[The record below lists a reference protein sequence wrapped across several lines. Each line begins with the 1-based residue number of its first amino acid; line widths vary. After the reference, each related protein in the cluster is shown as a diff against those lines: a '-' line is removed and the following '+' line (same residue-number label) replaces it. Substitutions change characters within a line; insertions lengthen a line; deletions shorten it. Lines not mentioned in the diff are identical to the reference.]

1 MIFIQVFM
9 ANMGATVFVVLMIV
23 VTLMI
28 TWNSVLSKIIDF
40 IGKHI
45 IEPLIDIIGN
55 MIRDIIPSD
64 ERLKENITLMGH
76 SDEDHSIDVY
86 NTIISMMQK
95 RKPMLESLLRI
106 YNILRIKIVYQ
117 VINLDY

>member
-86 NTIISMMQK
+86 KYNYIHDAKENLCWNPCSEFTIYSVS
-95 RKPMLESLLRI
+95 RLS
-106 YNILRIKIVYQ
+106 IK
-117 VINLDY
+117 